1 MRSRAD
7 TRLPAA
13 ARVIIMEPMP
23 IEIAPSVLAA
33 DFGRLRE
40 QVDEVRAVGAQV
52 IHVDVMDGHFVPPLS
67 MGPPVC
73 RALRDSGVHLEVHL
87 MVERPERQIQSFAEA
102 GAGTVIVHAEATPN
116 VHYALQ
122 AVRETGCLAGLAV
135 NPATPL
141 GIFAEVEVDV
151 ALCMSV
157 NPGWGGQAFIP
168 QSIDRIA
175 RLRAIIGDGPVL
187 EVDGGVDARNA
198 GPCVAAG
205 ATRLVAGT
213 SVFGAGDPAAA
224 FTEIAAAA
232 AGSVRSA
239 HS

>member
-1 MRSRAD
+1 
-7 TRLPAA
+7 
-13 ARVIIMEPMP
+13 MP

-40 QVDEVRAVGAQV
+40 QVEEIRAVGAHV
-52 IHVDVMDGHFVPPLS
+52 IHIDVMDGHFVPPLS

-73 RALRDSGVHLEVHL
+73 RALRGIGLHLEVHL
-87 MVERPERQIQSFAEA
+87 MVERPERQVASFAEA
-102 GAGTVIVHAEATPN
+102 GANTIIIHAEATPN

-122 AVRETGCLAGLAV
+122 AIRDAGCLAGLAV

-168 QSIDRIA
+168 QSLDRIA

-187 EVDGGVDARNA
+187 EVDGGVDASTA
-198 GPCVAAG
+198 GVCVTAG
-205 ATRLVAGT
+205 ATRLVAGNA
-213 SVFGAGDPAAA
+213 VFGAADPAAA

-232 AGSVRSA
+232 SSHSA
-239 HS
+239 HI

>member
-1 MRSRAD
+1 
-7 TRLPAA
+7 
-13 ARVIIMEPMP
+13 MP

-40 QVDEVRAVGAQV
+40 QVEEVREAGAQV
-52 IHVDVMDGHFVPPLS
+52 IHIDVMDGHFVPPLS

-73 RALRDSGVHLEVHL
+73 RALRDMGLHLEVHL
-87 MVERPERQIQSFAEA
+87 MVERPERQVESFAQA
-102 GAGTVIVHAEATPN
+102 GADTIIVHAEATPN

-122 AVRETGCLAGLAV
+122 AVREAGCLAGLAV

-141 GIFAEVEVDV
+141 AIFAEVEVDV

-168 QSIDRIA
+168 QSLDRIG
-175 RLRAIIGDGPVL
+175 RLRAISRRRRRSSRSTAASKPRTR
-187 EVDGGVDARNA
+187 ARCA
-198 GPCVAAG
+198 AAG

-213 SVFGAGDPAAA
+213 AVFGEPDPAAA
-224 FTEIAAAA
+224 FADIAAAA
-232 AGSVRSA
+232 QAGLAAGALSA
-239 HS
+239 FTPRQRDRPVAP